1 MNPHK
6 ILEEAAEIIGERG
19 RDYGGVEKNFSN
31 IAEIFNRATDQ
42 HVEAYDVAMMMVCL
56 KLARI
61 KTSPHKKDNYV
72 DLINYCAFAC
82 ELLGAE

>member
-6 ILEEAAEIIGERG
+6 ILQEAADIIGERG
-19 RDYGGVEKNFSN
+19 QDYGGVEDNFSN
-31 IAEIFNRATDQ
+31 IAAIYQAATGNAIGSY
-42 HVEAYDVAMMMVCL
+42 EVAMMMVAL

-61 KTSPHKKDNYV
+61 QVSPRKKDNYV
-72 DLINYCAFAC
+72 DLINYAAFAC

>member
-19 RDYGGVEKNFSN
+19 VDYGGVEDNFRN
-31 IAEIFNRATDQ
+31 IAAIYERATGHRVDPW
-42 HVEAYDVAMMMVCL
+42 DVAMMMVSV

-61 KTSPHKKDNYV
+61 QASPGKKDHYL
-72 DLINYCAFAC
+72 DLINYAAFAC